1 MKKIFLVIALLI
13 TTGCTYAACDNL
25 NCVEPYDLS
34 SSFSRFFS
42 VLSGQK
48 FLNEKLGERLLKKVV
63 KKNVTNGKIK
73 TEIKSFSGRD
83 LKEGRF
89 KSAKITGKDINIQ
102 GIHISSFEAE
112 TLCNFNYI
120 TEDKNGDLFIKEN
133 MPLKVTVIMSED
145 DMNNTMAST
154 DYKRIIDNINN
165 FGGNFSVLNVESTRV
180 QIKDNKM
187 YYVLTYSLPF
197 VRKSKEI
204 MLSADLKVTNGQI
217 QIANTKLE
225 NSGLAL
231 DIDRFSKILNY
242 LNPLDFSSKILENK
256 EARYKIENVN
266 ISDNKV
272 MISGIITILK
282 DKEK

>member
-1 MKKIFLVIALLI
+1 MKKIFIAIALLI
-13 TTGCTYAACDNL
+13 TTGCAYGACDNL

-48 FLNEKLGERLLKKVV
+48 FLNEKLGESLLKRVV
-63 KKNVTNGKIK
+63 KKNIINGKIK

-165 FGGNFSVLNVESTRV
+165 FGGNFSVLNVESTKV

-225 NSGLAL
+225 NSGLSL

-256 EARYKIENVN
+256 EARYKIEHVN